1 MPTKLEM
8 DRRET
13 DSEETRVNFE
23 FMLYTIYCFED
34 SPEDIE
40 SRSKYWEFEASYRD
54 RFNQRILRT
63 GDTLAPILSI
73 EHRNRIFEERFKDF
87 NAQETFH
94 LYGKTE
100 SEMVSFQL
108 ITLDIV

>member
-1 MPTKLEM
+1 MPKKLLM

-13 DSEETRVNFE
+13 DSEESEESPVVTPPKKPNVKKKARVNFE
-23 FMLYTIYCFED
+23 FMLYTIYYFED

-63 GDTLAPILSI
+63 GTTLAPILSI
-73 EHRNRIFEERFKDF
+73 EHRNKIFEQRFQ
-87 NAQETFH
+87 NPGSNEN
-94 LYGKTE
+94 Y
-100 SEMVSFQL
+100 
-108 ITLDIV
+108 

>member
-13 DSEETRVNFE
+13 DGETSEESPVSTPTKVCKGKKKARVSFE
-23 FMLYTIYCFED
+23 LMLYTVYYFED
-34 SPEDIE
+34 GPEDIE
-40 SRSKYWEFEASYRD
+40 SRSKYWEYEASYRD

-87 NAQETFH
+87 SCNGN
-94 LYGKTE
+94 Y
-100 SEMVSFQL
+100 
-108 ITLDIV
+108 